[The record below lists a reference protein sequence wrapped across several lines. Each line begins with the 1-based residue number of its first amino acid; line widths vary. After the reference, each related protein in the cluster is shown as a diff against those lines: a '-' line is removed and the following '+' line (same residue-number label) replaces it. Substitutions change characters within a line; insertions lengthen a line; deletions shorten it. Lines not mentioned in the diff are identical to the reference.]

1 MIIDKSSSELFDLK
15 TRLYQV
21 IAENKIS
28 SLSMICD
35 MVGAEEEQ
43 TRSIIEE
50 LVDEGTLEGSFTSD
64 GQRFFLSE
72 VKVSTA
78 PLAPIKDEGYVIK
91 KANTRQGKMVLLSG
105 LVMMIAGYITRGLI
119 SISEIAGQIGTA
131 LLMVGLAVLA
141 AGWLMYTRADPPSNI
156 K

>member
-1 MIIDKSSSELFDLK
+1 MIIEKSSSELFDLK
-15 TRLYQV
+15 TRLYQIV
-21 IAENKIS
+21 AENKIS

-72 VKVSTA
+72 VKVSNA
-78 PLAPIKDEGYVIK
+78 PLAPIKDEGYMIE
-91 KANTRQGKMVLLSG
+91 KADTRQGKMVLLTG
-105 LVMMIAGYITRGLI
+105 LVMMIAGYITRGFI
-119 SISEIAGQIGTA
+119 SIS
-131 LLMVGLAVLA
+131 
-141 AGWLMYTRADPPSNI
+141 
-156 K
+156 